1 MQKEENNITRQGG
14 NTHSRQEENNT
25 PMRQEGNTSR
35 QKEHITPARLEEIII
50 PNLEASPGSSCY
62 WWDGKWYTRADMLS
76 LVSNCE
82 AVLRN
87 SGFSR
92 GQKLVVMLRNSPLI
106 PALSL
111 AVWKL
116 GGIFCPLNEN
126 AGLESLT
133 GTLELIQPFA
143 VIAEHEIPELAEKW
157 PFLTCSLDSVSLPAF
172 TGKTQSPEPEDYA
185 LILATSGTTG
195 LPKAIPLTHSNLA
208 SNCQAVREMIPS
220 LSGDDTFLTVLPNF
234 HSFGYTVTIILPL
247 TLGARLSVAPS
258 FLPPAATIRAITEA
272 RVDVMFVVPAIIS
285 FLLMS
290 VEKGKMPAES
300 LARIRI
306 ICTGGDKLNPNCH
319 KLALSLLGRDIME
332 GYGLTETSPVICVNH
347 DCETQITG
355 SIGPVLPGYEYKLK
369 TREGKDTDDKEGV
382 LWVRGPSVTPGYLHA
397 PEITAERFDA
407 DGYLNTGDYV
417 KLETH
422 DGEEF
427 VYILDRVTDIIIVGG
442 FNVYPQEVEKVLA
455 EHPAVRQAVVVGM
468 PHDING
474 QIPKA
479 YVMLEEGAEADGRE
493 IIKYAKEKLAHFKVP
508 RSVEF
513 VTEFPLS
520 GTGKILR
527 RVLRDMAA
535 GK

>member
-1 MQKEENNITRQGG
+1 M
-14 NTHSRQEENNT
+14 
-25 PMRQEGNTSR
+25 
-35 QKEHITPARLEEIII
+35 RLENIII
-50 PNLEASPGSSCY
+50 PKLKENTSKNCY
-62 WWDGKWYTRADMLS
+62 WWDGKWYTRENLLS

-82 AVLRN
+82 NVLRN
-87 SGFSR
+87 AGFSR

-116 GGIFCPLNEN
+116 GGIFCPLNEK

-133 GTLELIQPFA
+133 GTLDLIQPFA
-143 VIAEHEIPELAEKW
+143 VIAEHDIPEIAKEW
-157 PFLTCSLDSVSLPAF
+157 PFITCSLDSVSLPSF
-172 TGKTQSPEPEDYA
+172 TGKSQTPESDSLA
-185 LILATSGTTG
+185 VIFATSGTTG
-195 LPKAIPLTHSNLA
+195 LPKAVPLTHGNLR
-208 SNCQAVREMIPS
+208 SNCEATLAMIPS
-220 LSGDDTFLTVLPNF
+220 ITSADTFLTVLPNF
-234 HSFGYTVTIILPL
+234 HSFGYTVTTIMPL
-247 TLGARLSVAPS
+247 TIGGKIAIAPS
-258 FLPPAATIRAITEA
+258 FLPPAVTIRAITEA
-272 RVDVMFVVPAIIS
+272 KIDVMFVVPAIIS

-290 VEKGKMPAES
+290 VEKGKMPAEPLS
-300 LARIRI
+300 RIRV
-306 ICTGGDKLNPNCH
+306 ICTGGDKLNPNNH
-319 KLALSLLGRDIME
+319 KQALKLLGRDIME

-347 DCETQITG
+347 DCETQKIG

-369 TREGKDTDDKEGV
+369 TREGENTTDKEGV
-382 LWVRGPSVTPGYLHA
+382 LWVKGPCVTPGYLHA

-407 DGYLNTGDYV
+407 EGFLNTGDYV
-417 KLETH
+417 RLETH
-422 DGEEF
+422 DGEEY

-455 EHPAVRQAVVVGM
+455 EHPAVHQAVVVGM

-479 YVMLEEGAEADGRE
+479 YIMLEDGAKIDERE
-493 IIKYAKEKLAHFKVP
+493 IIKYAKEHLAHFKVP
-508 RSVEF
+508 RRVEF

>member
-1 MQKEENNITRQGG
+1 ME
-14 NTHSRQEENNT
+14 
-25 PMRQEGNTSR
+25 
-35 QKEHITPARLEEIII
+35 RLENIII
-50 PNLEASPGSSCY
+50 PKLKEDPSAKLY
-62 WWDGKWYTRADMLS
+62 WWDGKWYTRSDMLS
-76 LVSNCE
+76 LVNNCE

-87 SGFSR
+87 AGFSR

-111 AVWKL
+111 AAWKL
-116 GGIFCPLNEN
+116 GGIFCPLNEK

-133 GTLELIQPFA
+133 GTLNLIKPFA
-143 VIAEHEIPELAEKW
+143 VITEHEIPELSATW
-157 PFLTCSLDSVSLPAF
+157 PCITCSLDSVSLPSF
-172 TGKTQSPEPEDYA
+172 TGKTQSPETEDYA

-195 LPKAIPLTHSNLA
+195 LPKAIPLTHDNLR
-208 SNCQAVREMIPS
+208 SNCEATLAMVSSINS
-220 LSGDDTFLTVLPNF
+220 NDTFLTVLPNF
-234 HSFGYTVTIILPL
+234 HSFGYTVTIIMPL
-247 TLGARLSVAPS
+247 TIGAKLAIAPS
-258 FLPPAATIRAITEA
+258 FLPPATTIRAITEA
-272 RVDVMFVVPAIIS
+272 KVDVMFVVPAIMS
-285 FLLMS
+285 FLLMN
-290 VEKGKMPAES
+290 VEKGKLAPEA
-300 LARIRI
+300 LARIRV
-306 ICTGGDKLNPNCH
+306 ICTGGDKLNPNLH
-319 KLALSLLGRDIME
+319 GMSLRLLGRDIME
-332 GYGLTETSPVICVNH
+332 GYGLTETSPVITVNH
-347 DCETQITG
+347 DCETQKTG
-355 SIGPVLPGYEYKLK
+355 SIGPVLPGFEYKLK
-369 TREGKDTDDKEGV
+369 TREGQDTDEKEGV

-417 KLETH
+417 RLETH

-455 EHPAVRQAVVVGM
+455 EHPAVHQAVVVGM

-479 YVMLEEGAEADGRE
+479 YVMLEDGAETTDRD
-493 IIKYAKEKLAHFKVP
+493 IIRFAKERLAHFKVP

-527 RVLRDMAA
+527 RVLRDRAA
-535 GK
+535 KS

>member
-1 MQKEENNITRQGG
+1 M
-14 NTHSRQEENNT
+14 
-25 PMRQEGNTSR
+25 
-35 QKEHITPARLEEIII
+35 RLENIII
-50 PNLEASPGSSCY
+50 PKLEENPSVNCY
-62 WWDGKWYTRADMLS
+62 WWDGKWYTRENLLS

-82 AVLRN
+82 NVLR
-87 SGFSR
+87 SAGFSR
-92 GQKLVVMLRNSPLI
+92 GQNLVVMLRNSPLI

-116 GGIFCPLNEN
+116 GGIFCPLNEK

-133 GTLELIQPFA
+133 GTLDLIQPFA
-143 VIAEHEIPELAEKW
+143 VIAEHEIPEIAKEW
-157 PFLTCSLDSVSLPAF
+157 PFITCSLDSVSLPSF
-172 TGKTQSPEPEDYA
+172 TGKSQPPESDDLA
-185 LILATSGTTG
+185 VIFATSGTTG
-195 LPKAIPLTHSNLA
+195 LPKAVPLTHGNLR
-208 SNCQAVREMIPS
+208 SNCEATLAMIPS
-220 LSGDDTFLTVLPNF
+220 VTSADTFLTVLPNF
-234 HSFGYTVTIILPL
+234 HSFGYTVTIIMPL
-247 TLGARLSVAPS
+247 TIGGKLAISPS
-258 FLPPAATIRAITEA
+258 FLPPTATIRAITEA
-272 RVDVMFVVPAIIS
+272 KIDVMFVVPAIIS

-290 VEKGKMPAES
+290 VEKGKMPAEPLS
-300 LARIRI
+300 RIRV
-306 ICTGGDKLNPNCH
+306 ICTGGDKLNPNNH
-319 KLALSLLGRDIME
+319 KQALKLLGRDIME

-347 DCETQITG
+347 DCETQKTG

-369 TREGKDTDDKEGV
+369 TRGGESTTDKEGV
-382 LWVRGPSVTPGYLHA
+382 LWVKGPCVTPGYLHA

-407 DGYLNTGDYV
+407 EGFLNTGDYV
-417 KLETH
+417 RLETH
-422 DGEEF
+422 DGEEY

-455 EHPAVRQAVVVGM
+455 EHPAVHQAVVVGM

-479 YVMLEEGAEADGRE
+479 YIMLEDGAKIDERE
-493 IIKYAKEKLAHFKVP
+493 IIKYAKEHLAHFKVP
-508 RSVEF
+508 RRVEF

>member
-1 MQKEENNITRQGG
+1 M
-14 NTHSRQEENNT
+14 
-25 PMRQEGNTSR
+25 
-35 QKEHITPARLEEIII
+35 RLEEIII
-50 PNLEASPGSSCY
+50 PKLEESPSENCY
-62 WWDGKWYTRADMLS
+62 WWDGKWYTRANLLS

-82 AVLRN
+82 NVLRGA
-87 SGFSR
+87 GFSR

-116 GGIFCPLNEN
+116 GGIFCPLNEK

-133 GTLELIQPFA
+133 GTLALIKPFA
-143 VIAEHEIPELAEKW
+143 VVAEHKIPELAEAW
-157 PFLTCSLDSVSLPAF
+157 PFITCSLDSVSLPAF
-172 TGKTQSPEPEDYA
+172 TGKTQPPEPDDLA
-185 LILATSGTTG
+185 VIFATSGTTG
-195 LPKAIPLTHSNLA
+195 LPKAVPLTHTNLA
-208 SNCQAVREMIPS
+208 SNCQAVHDTITS
-220 LSGDDTFLTVLPNF
+220 LSGNDTFLTVPPNF

-247 TLGARLSVAPS
+247 TMGGKLAIAPS
-258 FLPPAATIRAITEA
+258 FLPPTPTIRAITEA
-272 RVDVMFVVPAIIS
+272 KIDVMFVVPAIIS
-285 FLLMS
+285 FLMMS
-290 VEKGKMPAES
+290 VEKGKIPAEP
-300 LARIRI
+300 LARIRV

-319 KLALSLLGRDIME
+319 KQALKFLGRDIME

-347 DCETQITG
+347 DCQTQKTG
-355 SIGPVLPGYEYKLK
+355 SIGPVIPGYEYKLK
-369 TREGKDTDDKEGV
+369 TREGEDTNDKEGV

-397 PEITAERFDA
+397 PEITAERFDSE
-407 DGYLNTGDYV
+407 GFLNTGDYV
-417 KLETH
+417 RLETH

-479 YVMLEEGAEADGRE
+479 YIMLEDGAEIDERE
-493 IIKYAKEKLAHFKVP
+493 IIKYSKEHLAHFKVP
-508 RSVEF
+508 RRVEF